1 LTRFI
6 NAKGATMRTQ
16 KLVNSMMS
24 FEGPPTLFMASAKND
39 ANDAKDAKDAQS
51 DKTALISS
59 RAESSNLEISEVG
72 ASQGVKLGS
81 VRYVLVVSLVLA
93 AIAGVVIWNIFAR

>member
-16 KLVNSMMS
+16 KSANSMMS

-39 ANDAKDAKDAQS
+39 AKDAQS
-51 DKTALISS
+51 DKTALVSS
-59 RAESSNLEISEVG
+59 RAESPNLEISEVS

-93 AIAGVVIWNIFAR
+93 AIAGVVILNIFAK